1 MSSGFGAAR
10 CWMRGCLVDVLTHQ
24 SRFMRLLCTT
34 VHKHT
39 HTHTKPDAA
48 RTIWCKI
55 LTLSVQLVHF
65 LNVGYN
71 IPLDVTPQEEASKPH
86 LHMCCAWSIWSFHT
100 FYKIIQLMLH
110 SEVRRCQK
118 EGLDFSSMTVTYRKR
133 GGHWANPCEAR
144 CSRAEWFASLTE
156 AAQPSPPWI
165 IQAHTGRIIHVQHH

>member
-39 HTHTKPDAA
+39 HTKPDAA

-65 LNVGYN
+65 LTVGYN

-86 LHMCCAWSIWSFHT
+86 LHVCCAWSIWSFHT

-118 EGLDFSSMTVTYRKR
+118 R
-133 GGHWANPCEAR
+133 GAGFQQHDCNVQEKGRSLSQFMRSQMFTGRMVRIPHRSCKT
-144 CSRAEWFASLTE
+144 FASLNH
-156 AAQPSPPWI
+156 PSTHW
-165 IQAHTGRIIHVQHH
+165 